1 MKKASVLVPDNL
13 DLVNELESNKI
24 ISELLFRNGLVKTAE
39 VDVPACVALADSQ
52 GDLARGQGWV
62 FPSQS

>member
-24 ISELLFRNGLVKTAE
+24 ISELLFRDGLVKTAE
-39 VDVPACVALADSQ
+39 VDVLACVALADSQ
-52 GDLARGQGWV
+52 GDLGRGQGWV